1 MEKPLHNGTAESFQ
15 TFLTPCAFFAKFL
28 HRTGGNYDMTPAMPV
43 LNREIFPSQ
52 INFFLNLKGG
62 SNTHLSII
70 PRNYKRCH
78 LISQT
83 KFILDLLLI

>member
-1 MEKPLHNGTAESFQ
+1 
-15 TFLTPCAFFAKFL
+15 
-28 HRTGGNYDMTPAMPV
+28 MTPDMPV
-43 LNREIFPSQ
+43 LSTEIFQSQ
-52 INFFLNLKGG
+52 IQFFLILKGG

>member
-1 MEKPLHNGTAESFQ
+1 MEKPLHNETAESFQ
-15 TFLTPCAFFAKFL
+15 TFLTPCPFCAKFL
-28 HRTGGNYDMTPAMPV
+28 YRTGGNYDMTPAMPV
-43 LNREIFPSQ
+43 LSTENFQSQ
-52 INFFLNLKGG
+52 IQFFLILKGG